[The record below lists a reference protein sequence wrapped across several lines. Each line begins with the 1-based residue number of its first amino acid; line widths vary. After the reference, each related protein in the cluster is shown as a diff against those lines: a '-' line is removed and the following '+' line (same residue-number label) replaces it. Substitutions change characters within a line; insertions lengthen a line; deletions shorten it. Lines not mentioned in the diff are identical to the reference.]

1 MELKNPR
8 PLGEK
13 KTSESSITDQFL
25 QIAKEKDLKKRSTTK
40 IPLPTFKLFTRK
52 EKKTENIQD
61 TKPLNS
67 NTPNV
72 KTEKKNLS
80 SLIQNL
86 KNISFQNIKIYIST
100 HKQQVINISLL
111 CIPLLI
117 LLVLIIVIVSYTR
130 AEPYRVAKEFMQKIE
145 DRDISTAYELT
156 SDAYKAVTTEKEF
169 KDVVNRLNT
178 VDISNRKIKNKRI
191 DNEKEM
197 GQYAYIRYKVSGS
210 YLDLV
215 VYNDTLDWRVHSIE
229 LTAIK

>member
-1 MELKNPR
+1 MELKNPM

-13 KTSESSITDQFL
+13 KLSESSITDQFL
-25 QIAKEKDLKKRSTTK
+25 QIAKEKELKKRNTTK

-52 EKKTENIQD
+52 ENIQD
-61 TKPLNS
+61 TQHLNS
-67 NTPNV
+67 NTPTK
-72 KTEKKNLS
+72 KTLS

-86 KNISFQNIKIYIST
+86 KNLSFQNIKIYIST

-145 DRDISTAYELT
+145 DRDVSTAYELT

-191 DNEKEM
+191 DNERKM

-215 VYNDTLDWRVHSIE
+215 VYNDTLDWRVHSIG